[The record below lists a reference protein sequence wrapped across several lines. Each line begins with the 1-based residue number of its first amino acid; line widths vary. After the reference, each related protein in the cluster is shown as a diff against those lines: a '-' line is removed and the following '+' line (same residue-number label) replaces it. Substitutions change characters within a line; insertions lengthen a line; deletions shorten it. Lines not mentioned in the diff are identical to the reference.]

1 MISSRNV
8 IVALAV
14 TGGAAVAAILAVRRR
29 KQRLEAVQHRR
40 DLQTWEHEGGGTRTP
55 SSLSQLPS
63 EGLASPVEP
72 A

>member
-1 MISSRNV
+1 MTSSRNL
-8 IVALAV
+8 ILALAV

-29 KQRLEAVQHRR
+29 KRRLEAVQHRL
-40 DLQTWEHEGGGTRTP
+40 DLQTWENEGGGPRTA

-63 EGLASPVEP
+63 EAAASPVEP